1 MYVNRGWSLVVNEV
15 FTYTI
20 TATVSIDRDIRILRI
35 TVLKVSALYV

>member
-1 MYVNRGWSLVVNEV
+1 MYINRGWSFVVDEV

-20 TATVSIDRDIRILRI
+20 TATVSIDRDMLILRI